1 MGKSHPSAYG
11 HEKVE
16 DDDLDEQTDNNHS
29 LAKFFITFRVLRY
42 PQLECLDRLPGRW
55 RRLESPMTKIFATH
69 LIRITVSISV
79 DRRDER
85 PRRSRPVIVA
95 LAVWQRTVS
104 AH

>member
-1 MGKSHPSAYG
+1 MGKSRPNAYG
-11 HEKVE
+11 HEEVE
-16 DDDLDEQTDNNHS
+16 DDDLDEQADNNHF
-29 LAKFFITFRVLRY
+29 LAKVIITFRVLTY

-55 RRLESPMTKIFATH
+55 RRLESPTTEIFATH
-69 LIRITVSISV
+69 LIQITVSISV

-104 AH
+104 AL